1 MIIVPL
7 GVASA
12 TPTVT
17 RHLPSVA
24 LWREGSICLFDC
36 GENTQMRMLQAG
48 LKRSKIDYIFISH
61 FDLDHFSGLIGLMAT
76 LQLQRRDKPLH
87 LVGPKGLKN
96 YVEFN
101 FKFAS
106 VELTY
111 DLVYTEIDEKKDHQ
125 VVVDNESFFVE
136 ARPLKHNVFCV
147 GYRFQEKDKPGKV
160 DAEKAAKIGI
170 TEDQQF
176 KDLKAGKDIKLSD
189 GTVVES
195 SDIVGHPRP
204 GDSFAYITDTQY
216 CPNAVKLALNTNIL
230 YHEATFGE
238 NLQDK
243 AEETGHSTAS
253 DAARVATEAQ
263 TKLLVIGHFSARYTN
278 PFVLLREARANFFP
292 TWLASE
298 LRPIYTDPAHEKG
311 IVQAKVFIKELDDDS
326 GKDDYR
332 GRKSGGHQDN
342 NKKYRSRKSYGDRDS
357 RGGGGYRSRDDNRG
371 SSSGYRSR
379 DDRGGSNY
387 RSRDDNRGSTGGSN
401 YRSRDDNRGSS
412 SGYSSR
418 DDNRGSTGG
427 SNYRSRDNDRGG
439 SGYQRRDD
447 NPGGSS
453 YRSRDD
459 NRGSTGYQRKPV
471 ERDDS
476 REKNDKDEVRPS
488 RHITP
493 RTPYDDF
500 DRF

>member
-24 LWREGSICLFDC
+24 LWREGSVCLFDC

-76 LQLQRRDKPLH
+76 LQLQRREKPLH
-87 LVGPKGLKN
+87 LVGPKGLKE

-101 FKFAS
+101 FKFAA

-111 DLVYTEIDEKKDHQ
+111 DVIYTDIDEKKDHQ
-125 VVVDNESFFVE
+125 VVVDNDAFYVE

-160 DAEKAAKIGI
+160 DAEKAAKMGI
-170 TEDQQF
+170 TEDQHF
-176 KDLKAGKDIKLSD
+176 KDLKAGKDVKLDD
-189 GTVVES
+189 GTVVQS

-216 CPNAVKLALNTNIL
+216 CPNAVKLAMNTNIL

-311 IVQAKVFIKELDDDS
+311 IVEAKVYIKEIDDSS

-332 GRKSGGHQDN
+332 GRKSSGSFDKSKN
-342 NKKYRSRKSYGDRDS
+342 FRSRKKYGDRDS
-357 RGGGGYRSRDDNRG
+357 RGGGYRSRDDNRG
-371 SSSGYRSR
+371 GSSGYRSR
-379 DDRGGSNY
+379 DDRGGSGY
-387 RSRDDNRGSTGGSN
+387 RSRDDNRGSTGG
-401 YRSRDDNRGSS
+401 YRSRDDNRSS
-412 SGYSSR
+412 
-418 DDNRGSTGG
+418 T
-427 SNYRSRDNDRGG
+427 
-439 SGYQRRDD
+439 
-447 NPGGSS
+447 GGSS

-459 NRGSTGYQRKPV
+459 NRSGGGGYQRRDDNRTGTGGSSYRSRDDRGSTGYQRKPV

-476 REKNDKDEVRPS
+476 REKKDKDEVRPS